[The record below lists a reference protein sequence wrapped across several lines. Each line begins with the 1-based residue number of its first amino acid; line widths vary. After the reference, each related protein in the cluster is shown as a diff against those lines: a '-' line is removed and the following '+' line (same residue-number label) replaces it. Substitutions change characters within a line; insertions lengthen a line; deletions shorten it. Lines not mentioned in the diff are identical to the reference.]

1 MLQLNG
7 SRHDTLGAARLDKFK
22 ESTDNKLRLLSPS
35 KEELRQHIYRAFYQ
49 AGYLWRQSVE
59 ELDTPDLEQWGWKK
73 YSEGDFE
80 PLWTTCQSSVTVKNF
95 IETCSCKTDKCKSC
109 KDVRANVACLSI
121 CGCGRGCV

>member
-22 ESTDNKLRLLSPS
+22 ESTDNNLRLLPPS
-35 KEELRQHIYRAFYQ
+35 KEELRQHIYHAFYQ

-80 PLWTTCQSSVTVKNF
+80 PLWTT
-95 IETCSCKTDKCKSC
+95 
-109 KDVRANVACLSI
+109 
-121 CGCGRGCV
+121 G